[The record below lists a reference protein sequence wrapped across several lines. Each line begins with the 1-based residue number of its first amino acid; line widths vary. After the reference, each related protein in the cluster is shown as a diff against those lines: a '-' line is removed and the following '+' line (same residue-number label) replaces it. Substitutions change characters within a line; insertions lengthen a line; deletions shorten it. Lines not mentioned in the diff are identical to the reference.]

1 MTQVEPL
8 ATLQTGVPGFDDVL
22 GGGLPA
28 AGVFLCEG
36 PAGAGKTI
44 LCMQIA
50 FHLASQGK
58 RALVVSL
65 LAESHAKLIQ
75 HLSTLSYFD
84 LASIPERITFIS
96 GYESLAEHGTRG
108 LLELL
113 ASALTKTGPQLLIIE
128 GYGTLRT
135 LKCTELE
142 ISQITQRLN
151 SLMSTLGCTAILLQA
166 SAEPPLRAEHALV
179 DGLIE
184 LGTYTL
190 GARMVRELQ
199 VVKLRASNPL
209 LGKHVFQIS
218 SDGITV
224 YPRLERAAAPRTRPA
239 PESTERVRFGI
250 QSLDAMLS
258 GGLVAGATTLVLGAP
273 GAGKTLLGL
282 KFLEQGVKDGQPG
295 LYFGFYESPERLVG
309 KASAVG
315 VQLGAGMQQGLLE
328 IIWQP
333 PLEQVLD
340 ELGYKLLK
348 AVERTKAGRVVID
361 GIEAFHQTAIR
372 KDRLPVFLT
381 ALTAELRERGVDT
394 ILVQEQPLPHQVREV
409 PPYIISALM
418 ENIILVRYLEVRSK
432 LHRLISILKMRESDY
447 DNSVREFRISTAGI
461 DVAET
466 SGSAERLFAE
476 AMSGDGA
483 PT

>member
-1 MTQVEPL
+1 
-8 ATLQTGVPGFDDVL
+8 
-22 GGGLPA
+22 
-28 AGVFLCEG
+28 
-36 PAGAGKTI
+36 
-44 LCMQIA
+44 
-50 FHLASQGK
+50 
-58 RALVVSL
+58 
-65 LAESHAKLIQ
+65 
-75 HLSTLSYFD
+75 
-84 LASIPERITFIS
+84 
-96 GYESLAEHGTRG
+96 
-108 LLELL
+108 
-113 ASALTKTGPQLLIIE
+113 
-128 GYGTLRT
+128 
-135 LKCTELE
+135 
-142 ISQITQRLN
+142 
-151 SLMSTLGCTAILLQA
+151 
-166 SAEPPLRAEHALV
+166 
-179 DGLIE
+179 
-184 LGTYTL
+184 
-190 GARMVRELQ
+190 
-199 VVKLRASNPL
+199 
-209 LGKHVFQIS
+209 
-218 SDGITV
+218 
-224 YPRLERAAAPRTRPA
+224 
-239 PESTERVRFGI
+239 
-250 QSLDAMLS
+250 MLS